1 MRPTTNRK
9 ALVLFFAAFSIFVF
23 PFINL
28 GFDQI
33 HEGVNIG
40 SALGLRNGAMIH
52 RDILEMKGIL
62 FPTYLA
68 IADYF
73 GPFSPVL
80 NMKFANVLLLI
91 ISSWLLYLLT
101 RKYNDTFAQIS
112 VLLWICV
119 NPYVS
124 NFTFNSLAG
133 ILFISNNNL
142 TVAMLL
148 TSIYLYRLSFN
159 SSLKQVFSVSART
172 GTLILLGLMPWVRIQ
187 NLFFSISFFFWILFV
202 CTKSKSSRIM
212 ATLIY
217 FLAVFA
223 PLFIIYSTG
232 SMLFWF
238 EQIFLY
244 PIRLNSLHDASTYI
258 PLGTLVKTFIICG
271 FFFCLFS
278 MVVLILRKYSFLS
291 KTLLF
296 IVSTSSILAF
306 MFSVQFPIDA
316 RKNNDLKNWVLII
329 SSNWP
334 LSWARSALFLLI
346 ICTFFYLSRFFVQI
360 PNFIINQFSREK
372 KISIT
377 LSSKESVELRI
388 PHTLAGIQGTIFLY
402 PNFGNLWE
410 VTPLLI
416 LFLIS
421 ILDYFNSNLIPQ
433 ASKLFAAL
441 LLGMSI
447 TGSIKAC
454 QILNSPKYAYSNP
467 LMQGLY
473 ETDQFRVSDFSIMDK
488 AISQIDSP
496 FQNECNLS
504 LIPFLN
510 RGFQSSSRNYVN
522 FVYRKVSS
530 IDQRKPD
537 YVIACTNSPNDFDFT
552 LYSLE
557 KSWTL
562 SDGSFIRIFKKS

>member
-1 MRPTTNRK
+1 MKHTSNRN
-9 ALVLFFAAFSIFVF
+9 AFVLFSAAFSIFVF

-62 FPTYLA
+62 FSIFLA
-68 IADYF
+68 IADYV

-80 NMKFANVLLLI
+80 NMKLANVILLI
-91 ISSWLLYLLT
+91 YSSWFLYLLS
-101 RKYNDTFAQIS
+101 RKYNDSFAKLA

-124 NFTFNSLAG
+124 NFTFDSLAG

-142 TVAMLL
+142 TVAMILS
-148 TSIYLYRLSFN
+148 SIYLYQLSFN
-159 SSLKQVFSVSART
+159 YLSKQMFSNFPLL
-172 GTLILLGLMPWVRIQ
+172 GTLVLLGLMPWVRIQ
-187 NLFFSISFFFWILFV
+187 NLFFSVTFFVWILYAHIE
-202 CTKSKSSRIM
+202 SKWYRFAAAI
-212 ATLIY
+212 IF

-223 PLFIIYSTG
+223 PLFLLYFSG
-232 SMLFWF
+232 SLLFWF

-244 PIRLNSLHDASTYI
+244 PIRLNSLHDSSTHI
-258 PLGTLVKTFIICG
+258 PISTLVKTFVICG

-278 MVVLILRKYSFLS
+278 IVVFALRKYSNLAIA
-291 KTLLF
+291 LF
-296 IVSTSSILAF
+296 SLVAISSVFSLV
-306 MFSVQFPIDA
+306 FSVRFPIDA
-316 RKNNDLKNWVLII
+316 RKDDDPTNWVLII

-334 LSWARSALFLLI
+334 LSWSRSALFLLI
-346 ICTFFYLSRFFVQI
+346 ICATFCLTRIFVWI
-360 PNFIINQFSREK
+360 PNVFFSRILHAR
-372 KISIT
+372 KISLT
-377 LSSKESVELRI
+377 SFSKDFSELRT
-388 PHTLAGIQGTIFLY
+388 PNFLAGIQGAIFLY

-421 ILDYFNSNLIPQ
+421 HLYYLNSSLILQVTKLI
-433 ASKLFAAL
+433 AAL

-447 TGSIKAC
+447 TGSIKAV
-454 QILNSPKYAYSNP
+454 QILNSPRYSYGHP

-473 ETDQFRVSDFSIMDK
+473 ETEPFKISDFSIIARSISKIDK
-488 AISQIDSP
+488 T

-510 RGFQSSSRNYVN
+510 EGYQSSSRYYVN

-530 IDQRKPD
+530 IDPEGPD
-537 YVIACTNSPNDFDFT
+537 FVITCTNNPTEFDFDLYT
-552 LYSLE
+552 LVGS
-557 KSWTL
+557 SQL
-562 SDGSFIRIFKKS
+562 SDGSFIQIFKKS